1 MIMVRQ
7 KWQMFLFVLVM
18 QMVILNFVGLAITLP
33 KSLSILST
41 FIGLIAFI
49 LVLAPYL
56 SIYEYKEDKD
66 KKKQLQKFCTGLEN
80 LKNQKA
86 TCEQ

>member
-1 MIMVRQ
+1 MIIVRK
-7 KWQMFLFVLVM
+7 KWQIVLFILVM
-18 QMVILNFVGLAITLP
+18 QMVILNFVGLTISLP

-56 SIYEYKEDKD
+56 KIYEYE
-66 KKKQLQKFCTGLEN
+66 EEIW
-80 LKNQKA
+80 KN
-86 TCEQ
+86 

>member
-1 MIMVRQ
+1 MIIVRQ
-7 KWQMFLFVLVM
+7 KWQMFLFLLVM
-18 QMVILNFVGLAITLP
+18 QMVILNFIGLAITLH
-33 KSLSILST
+33 KSISILST

-56 SIYEYKEDKD
+56 KIYEYKEDKD

-86 TCEQ
+86 TCE

>member
-1 MIMVRQ
+1 MIIVRK
-7 KWQMFLFVLVM
+7 KWQIVLFILVM
-18 QMVILNFVGLAITLP
+18 QMVILNFVGLAISLP

-49 LVLAPYL
+49 VVLAPYL
-56 SIYEYKEDKD
+56 KIYEYKEDKD